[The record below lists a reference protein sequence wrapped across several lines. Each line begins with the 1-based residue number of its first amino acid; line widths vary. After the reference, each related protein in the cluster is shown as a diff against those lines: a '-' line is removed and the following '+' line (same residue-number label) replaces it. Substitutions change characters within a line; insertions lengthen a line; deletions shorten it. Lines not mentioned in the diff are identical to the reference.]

1 MNYSIKVVLVE
12 SVSGMGEH
20 YNSNGNARK
29 TKWEVFSLYSMCPIN
44 EHYRGIYRRRF
55 AFQVQFLFYVFTTVI
70 FPEYSWTYM

>member
-44 EHYRGIYRRRF
+44 VRIYWRRF
-55 AFQVQFLFYVFTTVI
+55 AFQVQLLFYIFTTII